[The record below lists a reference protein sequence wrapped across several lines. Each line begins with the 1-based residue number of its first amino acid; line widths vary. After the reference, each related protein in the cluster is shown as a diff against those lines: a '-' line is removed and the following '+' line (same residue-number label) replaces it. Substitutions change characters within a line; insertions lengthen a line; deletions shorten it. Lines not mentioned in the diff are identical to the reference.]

1 MQNLSLAYE
10 ITTQTIKRTKTN
22 TCFREFHP
30 IEPEINETLTE
41 EQQRE
46 AVMRFATGSR

>member
-1 MQNLSLAYE
+1 MWVMRANSP
-10 ITTQTIKRTKTN
+10 RTLN

-30 IEPEINETLTE
+30 IEPEVSEPLTE

-46 AVMRFATGSR
+46 AVLRFATGSR